1 VCTTRQNPGVFAHSS
16 RITFCCYRA
25 YAGPPSSSKQQPP
38 AFAVV
43 FYSGHTHQA
52 MQEVRSDNQCSTCR
66 ICCIAVVMYS
76 NGKHYIADMRA
87 PRLALQAMLA
97 VKPELQLPVIGCS
110 LSSGAGS
117 AALDVGRIWRGSI
130 ASPEGPPL
138 PTPQPNTFVTCL
150 GFRLPGA
157 VTVAPFTAADDS
169 FPVLQTASSSDN
181 DSSSSSSSSS
191 EQQQQQQLGRLLSAK
206 HKPLVLALSHP
217 SFPLHSLLDR

>member
-1 VCTTRQNPGVFAHSS
+1 
-16 RITFCCYRA
+16 
-25 YAGPPSSSKQQPP
+25 
-38 AFAVV
+38 
-43 FYSGHTHQA
+43 
-52 MQEVRSDNQCSTCR
+52 
-66 ICCIAVVMYS
+66 
-76 NGKHYIADMRA
+76 MRA

-117 AALDVGRIWRGSI
+117 AALDVGRIWRGSL

-157 VTVAPFTAADDS
+157 VTLAPFTAADDS
-169 FPVLQTASSSDN
+169 FPVLQTASSESESG
-181 DSSSSSSSSS
+181 SSSSSSSSS
-191 EQQQQQQLGRLLSAK
+191 SSNEQQQQLGRLLSAK

-217 SFPLHSLLDR
+217 SFPLHSLLGR

>member
-1 VCTTRQNPGVFAHSS
+1 
-16 RITFCCYRA
+16 
-25 YAGPPSSSKQQPP
+25 
-38 AFAVV
+38 
-43 FYSGHTHQA
+43 
-52 MQEVRSDNQCSTCR
+52 
-66 ICCIAVVMYS
+66 
-76 NGKHYIADMRA
+76 
-87 PRLALQAMLA
+87 MLA

-117 AALDVGRIWRGSI
+117 AALDVGRIWRGSL

-157 VTVAPFTAADDS
+157 VTVAPFSAADDS
-169 FPVLQTASSSDN
+169 FPVLQTASSSD
-181 DSSSSSSSSS
+181 SSSSSS
-191 EQQQQQQLGRLLSAK
+191 EQQQQLGRLLSAK